1 MGWRGG
7 EESRYPG
14 NSCCSVEQMA
24 LGGAVMAAAPG
35 HPPQQ
40 PGRPEQTADSTHG
53 YKRVSRAALMCS
65 TNLPL
70 SLSSRV
76 SIVNNVRK
84 STLCVCFLCQPRRSN
99 SLSPRRFVLAP
110 RTGSS
115 QPQTLSCSAEMGQWI
130 K

>member
-76 SIVNNVRK
+76 SVVF
-84 STLCVCFLCQPRRSN
+84 SVSPVDPT
-99 SLSPRRFVLAP
+99 LSPPDASFWHLGPARVSPKL
-110 RTGSS
+110 
-115 QPQTLSCSAEMGQWI
+115 
-130 K
+130 